1 MATDWENYGRKRT
14 HTRQSS
20 GYHTHSYVDGNTVR
34 KESAVPKRRER
45 IQRGR
50 RQNGIQNGSLP
61 AYQELAER
69 HLFF

>member
-34 KESAVPKRRER
+34 KERTDTGEAGAKTVSRTEACPHTR
-45 IQRGR
+45 
-50 RQNGIQNGSLP
+50 N
-61 AYQELAER
+61 
-69 HLFF
+69 